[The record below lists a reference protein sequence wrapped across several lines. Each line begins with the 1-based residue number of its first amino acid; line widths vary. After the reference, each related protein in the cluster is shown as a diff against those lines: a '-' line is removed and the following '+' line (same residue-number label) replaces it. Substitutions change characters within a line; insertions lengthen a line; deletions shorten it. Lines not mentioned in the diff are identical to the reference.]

1 MMMRSRI
8 VRKIKIVMSLTL
20 LVIFTGYVYIQTNAF
35 LKGPEIAILSPTNGS
50 VVEEGVANLEG
61 QAKNISWISVNG
73 RSIFVDEDGF
83 FSEKEV
89 LQEGYNVMVVEA
101 GDKFGNKDR
110 EVLQIIYQNKL
121 ATNKSL

>member
-1 MMMRSRI
+1 MRRKI
-8 VRKIKIVMSLTL
+8 VKKIKIIGGLTL
-20 LVIFTGYVYIQTNAF
+20 LVIFAGYVYIQTSAF
-35 LKGPEIAILSPTNGS
+35 LKGAEITVASPRNGS
-50 VVEEGVANLEG
+50 TVEDGVINLKG

-89 LQEGYNVMVVEA
+89 LQEGYNVLVIEA

-110 EVLQIIYQNKL
+110 EVLQIIYQSKL
-121 ATNKSL
+121 VTNKEF